1 MKNIKVGARLALG
14 FGLVT
19 LLIGGAALF
28 AASLITGLIGEIDTI
43 AERRLPNV
51 VAASKMEATVLKS
64 ARLLRGMLLE
74 ESREALMAD
83 VAANAKLIKE
93 RAGYAEYLKTHVQ
106 APALRR
112 ELDAAMAARDAYLPA
127 EKSFTDLI
135 VADKS
140 AEAKTFLLDKMR
152 PLQGHYIE
160 ALERFVDMQS
170 KVAQDS
176 AHQTVAEAKTG
187 LLWVAGVIALA
198 IMLTI
203 AVAWLILRSIVGPL
217 KDAVTISEQIA
228 QGNLRNTI
236 ALDRKDE
243 LGALMQSLHGMQSHL
258 ARLVKGIQENA
269 GDVAGV
275 SGELASAAEQVAA
288 ATSQQSEAAASMAAS
303 IEEMTVSVSHIS
315 ESAESASHKTAEASR
330 LSQSGGKIVNRTGDE
345 VREIAAGIGR
355 AAGMVEEL
363 QKHSSEISTITAVV
377 KTISEQTNLLALN
390 AAIEAARAGEEGR
403 GFAVV
408 ADAVRELAERTAR
421 SNAEIATIVGKIQ
434 GSTAKVFGEMNLSV
448 ERAKSGLSLSQEAGE
463 AIATASKGTDD
474 ILSAA
479 REISTA
485 LHEQRQASEDIA
497 RNVESI
503 AQMAQEN
510 SSAVE
515 QTKQSAKTLQ
525 KLAGELQAS
534 VMEFRV

>member
-28 AASLITGLIGEIDTI
+28 AARLITGLIGEIDTI

-51 VAASKMEATVLKS
+51 VMAGKMEGSVLKS

-74 ESREALMAD
+74 ENREALMAD

-93 RAGYAEYLKTHVQ
+93 RAGYAEYLNAHVQ

-112 ELDAAMAARDAYLPA
+112 ELDAAMAAREAYLPA
-127 EKSFTDLI
+127 EKAFTDLI

-140 AEAKTFLLDKMR
+140 AEAKAFLLEKMR

-170 KVAQDS
+170 KIAQDS

-187 LLWVAGVIALA
+187 LRWVAGVIALA
-198 IMLTI
+198 IVLTI

-243 LGALMQSLHGMQSHL
+243 LGTLMQSLDGMQSHL

-315 ESAESASHKTAEASR
+315 ESAESASHKTAEASK

-355 AAGMVEEL
+355 AAALVEEL
-363 QKHSSEISTITAVV
+363 QKHSGEISTITAVV

-421 SNAEIATIVGKIQ
+421 SNAEIAAIVGKIQ